1 MAVCLYTQV
10 EGIEKCTNP
19 TMFCFFMVSYPETLL
34 NGKLPI
40 QIKVLTSALVLT
52 VPA

>member
-1 MAVCLYTQV
+1 MNQPHNVL
-10 EGIEKCTNP
+10 
-19 TMFCFFMVSYPETLL
+19 FFMVSYPETLL
-34 NGKLPI
+34 NEKLPV